1 MRNIAKIFISDLNAC
16 KQNVV
21 SVILIV
27 GLVIMPSM
35 FVWYNVLACWDV
47 FGNTGNL
54 KVAIANTDEGYK
66 SEFLPMDVNVGN
78 QVTNALRE
86 NDQMNWV
93 FTTEEDAIDGA
104 ASGRYYAAL
113 VIPKTFSQEMLTF
126 YSNEDAERAPIIYYS
141 NEKKSAIAPKVT
153 DQGADQISYS
163 VNKVFA
169 QTISEV
175 SLNLVDTMIKLV
187 DDDETTE
194 NLTSIIDKIDKTA
207 TQTKQH
213 TSALSSYLDII
224 DASQELIKSSQKLS
238 NDTKDAI
245 DEVKG
250 TVQGADVSVSNLTDA
265 LGAATNGLNT
275 SLKSSVSG
283 YENSAS
289 VIDQAFETAKSSSAE
304 ANEMLKEKAA
314 QILEQANS
322 FEDIKKS
329 LEELKE
335 QLPEEDQSA
344 LNQLIGLIET
354 SINLEKINAE
364 ALKQVAEQIENSSVD
379 LKTAQDEVKKTTDEA
394 IESLREVEKSYS
406 DTLKS
411 QLEEMNSNVEEVTEK
426 LSANY
431 DKLSGVGSDLSSS
444 MTNADS
450 RLETA
455 KLSIN
460 EAIDKLNAS
469 GDKLSEIASKLRDA
483 LESGDLEKI
492 KEILGDNPSI
502 LAENLAAPIGIERI
516 AEFPVANFGSAM
528 SPLYATLG
536 LWVGCLLSVVL
547 IKVNPNEKTLKNCS
561 RKPHLH
567 EIFLGR
573 FGIFAV
579 VSLLQSTVMAFG
591 NLVFL
596 GVQATDPL
604 LYLVC
609 FWVSGLVFQ
618 FIMYTLVAS
627 FGNVGKAIGVL
638 LLIIQVTGSGGS
650 FPLQLLPDYAT
661 ILNPFLPATYVINAM
676 RASMMGLYNS
686 DYWIHILNLL
696 MFLIPMILL
705 GLIFR
710 RPFVKLNENF
720 VERVEKSKLI

>member
-1 MRNIAKIFISDLNAC
+1 MKNIFKIFISDLSAC

-21 SVILIV
+21 SVILTV
-27 GLVIMPSM
+27 GLIIMPSM

-54 KVAIANTDEGYK
+54 KVAVANTDVGYK
-66 SEFLPMDVNVGN
+66 SELLPMDVNVGN
-78 QVTNALRE
+78 QVTSALRE

-113 VIPKTFSQEMLTF
+113 VIPETFSQEMLTF
-126 YSNEDAERAPIIYYS
+126 YSNDAERAPIIYYS

-153 DQGADQISYS
+153 DQGADQISYT

-175 SLNLVDTMIKLV
+175 SLNLVNTAIGLV
-187 DDDETTE
+187 DDDQTTS
-194 NLTSIIDKIDKTA
+194 NINSIIDKIDKTA
-207 TQTKQH
+207 IQTKQH
-213 TSALSSYLDII
+213 TTALSSYLDII
-224 DASQELIKSSQKLS
+224 NASQELIKSSQKLS
-238 NDTKDAI
+238 ADTKDAI
-245 DEVKG
+245 DEVKD
-250 TVQGADVSVSNLTDA
+250 TVQGADESISSLTSS
-265 LGAATNGLNT
+265 LEEVTN
-275 SLKSSVSG
+275 SLTRSIKSSVVN
-283 YENSAS
+283 YENGAS
-289 VIDQAFETAKSSSAE
+289 VIDQAFETAKSSSGE
-304 ANEMLKEKAA
+304 ASEALKEHANR
-314 QILEQANS
+314 ILDQAES
-322 FEDIKKS
+322 YEGIKKT
-329 LEELKE
+329 LEDLKD
-335 QLPEEDQSA
+335 QLPEESQGSLDQF
-344 LNQLIGLIET
+344 IGVIET

-364 ALKQVAEQIENSSVD
+364 ALKQVAEQIENGSVNLD
-379 LKTAQDEVKKTTDEA
+379 DAQAEVKKLTDEA
-394 IESLREVEKSYS
+394 VLSLREVEKSYS
-406 DTLKS
+406 DELEAH
-411 QLEEMNSNVEEVTEK
+411 LEEMTSNVAEVTEK
-426 LSANY
+426 LSDNY
-431 DKLSGVGSDLSSS
+431 NKLSAVGNDLSSS

-450 RLETA
+450 RLEVA
-455 KLSIN
+455 KSSIN
-460 EAIDKLNAS
+460 EAIEKLNES
-469 GDKLSEIASKLRDA
+469 GDKLSEIADRLRNA
-483 LESGDLEKI
+483 LDSGDLQKV
-492 KEILGDNPSI
+492 KEILGDDPSL
-502 LAENLAAPIGIERI
+502 LAESLSAPIGIERI

-547 IKVNPNEKTLKNCS
+547 IKVNPSEKTLQKCE

-573 FGIFAV
+573 FGVFAV
-579 VSLLQSTVMAFG
+579 ISLLQSSVMAFG

-596 GVQATDPL
+596 GVQATDPI
-604 LYLVC
+604 LYLLC

-650 FPLQLLPDYAT
+650 FPLQLLPEYAT

-686 DYWIHILNLL
+686 DYWIYLAQLL
-696 MFLIPMILL
+696 TFLLPMILL
-705 GLIFR
+705 GLILR
-710 RPFVKLNENF
+710 RPFVKLNETF